1 MLPTDRNLVNDLA
14 KRGGHERYKFGQYSA
29 SLGIHLATS
38 VVQDHLEGLAFGVVD
53 VTCGCQNGVTISARW
68 HDDPMA
74 DLERI
79 KAESVAYFRS
89 LDEGATLRQHFRHVD
104 EEGGLWY
111 FEVVPDLNELVAV
124 KQAELT
130 PAGRLH
136 RYSWEH
142 LEDEHGFLTDQA
154 IDPAE
159 DPLEAISAGEFQEI
173 WNRRTH

>member
-1 MLPTDRNLVNDLA
+1 MS
-14 KRGGHERYKFGQYSA
+14 Q
-29 SLGIHLATS
+29 
-38 VVQDHLEGLAFGVVD
+38 VVD
-53 VTCGCQNGVTISARW
+53 VICGCQNGATARARW
-68 HDDPMA
+68 HDDPVV

-89 LDEGATLRQHFRHVD
+89 LGEGATLRYHFRHAD

-111 FEVVPDLNELVAV
+111 FEAVPDRGELIAI

-154 IDPAE
+154 LAPEE
-159 DPLEAISAGEFQEI
+159 DPLEAIPAKEFQRV
-173 WNRRTH
+173 WTR